1 METLL
6 GLTFHNFAW
15 FLLFMNDASRELATT
30 RAASGAGPWSAGR
43 LRVEHGPGNVLMLVY
58 QGTDADLLKRLQER
72 APGANT
78 MLHARF
84 GQEVNRLVWRLLG
97 ADVEHDDLVQDIFEK
112 LMRTTHQVRE
122 PDALVGWV
130 RAVTVNAVRSELRK
144 RKVRRLFF
152 RSESERAEPVRDGV
166 GTAEGRE
173 GLKKLYRILDVMPA
187 DDRIAFVL
195 RYVEGLSVPEVAEQC
210 NCSLA
215 TVKRRIARAQGQ
227 LAALRES
234 YMDGATPASEEDSN
248 DHL

>member
-1 METLL
+1 
-6 GLTFHNFAW
+6 
-15 FLLFMNDASRELATT
+15 
-30 RAASGAGPWSAGR
+30 
-43 LRVEHGPGNVLMLVY
+43 MLVY
-58 QGTDADLLKRLQER
+58 QGTDAELLKRLQER

-84 GQEVNRLVWRLLG
+84 GPEVNRLVWRLLG
-97 ADVEHDDLVQDIFEK
+97 ADMDHDDLVQDIFEK

-152 RSESERAEPVRDGV
+152 RSESERSEPVRDGV
-166 GTAEGRE
+166 GSAEGRE
-173 GLKKLYRILDVMPA
+173 VLKKLYRVLDGLPA

-215 TVKRRIARAQGQ
+215 TVKRRIARAQTQ
-227 LAALRES
+227 LATLRES
-234 YMDGATPASEEDSN
+234 YMEVAAPPSEEHPDE
-248 DHL
+248 L

>member
-1 METLL
+1 
-6 GLTFHNFAW
+6 
-15 FLLFMNDASRELATT
+15 
-30 RAASGAGPWSAGR
+30 
-43 LRVEHGPGNVLMLVY
+43 MLVY

-72 APGANT
+72 TPGANT

-97 ADVEHDDLVQDIFEK
+97 ADVDHDDLVQDIFEK

-122 PDALVGWV
+122 PDALIGWV

-152 RSESERAEPVRDGV
+152 RSEAERGEPVRDGV
-166 GTAEGRE
+166 GSAEGRE
-173 GLKKLYRILDVMPA
+173 VLKKLYRALDVMPS

-210 NCSLA
+210 GCSLA
-215 TVKRRIARAQGQ
+215 TVKRRIGRAQVQ

-234 YMDGATPASEEDSN
+234 YMDQAHGETTGNGVAAADSDADADSDAAGDEVN
-248 DHL
+248 HDI

>member
-1 METLL
+1 
-6 GLTFHNFAW
+6 
-15 FLLFMNDASRELATT
+15 
-30 RAASGAGPWSAGR
+30 
-43 LRVEHGPGNVLMLVY
+43 MLVY
-58 QGTDADLLKRLQER
+58 QGTDAELLHRLQER

-97 ADVEHDDLVQDIFEK
+97 ADMDHDDLVQDIFEK

-152 RSESERAEPVRDGV
+152 RSESERSEPVRDGV
-166 GTAEGRE
+166 GSAEGRE
-173 GLKKLYRILDVMPA
+173 VLQKLYRVLDAMPA

-195 RYVEGLSVPEVAEQC
+195 RYVEGLSMPEVAEQC

-234 YMDGATPASEEDSN
+234 YMEVALAPSEEQADE
-248 DHL
+248 L

>member
-1 METLL
+1 
-6 GLTFHNFAW
+6 
-15 FLLFMNDASRELATT
+15 
-30 RAASGAGPWSAGR
+30 
-43 LRVEHGPGNVLMLVY
+43 MLVY
-58 QGTDADLLKRLQER
+58 QGTDAELLHRLQER

-97 ADVEHDDLVQDIFEK
+97 ADMDHDDLVQDIFEK

-152 RSESERAEPVRDGV
+152 RSESERSEPVRDGV
-166 GTAEGRE
+166 GSAEGRE
-173 GLKKLYRILDVMPA
+173 VLQKLYRVLDAMPA

-195 RYVEGLSVPEVAEQC
+195 RYVEGLSMPEVAEQC

-234 YMDGATPASEEDSN
+234 YMEVALAPSEEQAEEQADE
-248 DHL
+248 L